1 MNLVN
6 EGVLPP
12 DELDDRDERREE
24 QESARSRETFAD
36 IVADLRKCAKIGM
49 DFAERIKDA
58 DLKYS
63 LKSQAENYSILADRI
78 EATARRAYNE
88 IDRAAPARQC
98 DIGTPEE
105 QLRRFAGSLDSV
117 KCDSIDIKCAY
128 CALRWAHMPYK
139 AEE

>member
-24 QESARSRETFAD
+24 QERARSRETVAD
-36 IVADLRKCAKIGM
+36 IVANLRECAQIT

-58 DLKYS
+58 NLKYL
-63 LKSQAENYSILADRI
+63 LKSQTEIYSILADCL

-88 IDRAAPARQC
+88 IDRAVRETGRVNAEGVELIRTAMNNT
-98 DIGTPEE
+98 IGE
-105 QLRRFAGSLDSV
+105 
-117 KCDSIDIKCAY
+117 Y
-128 CALRWAHMPYK
+128 C
-139 AEE
+139 E